1 MRYLILDLET
11 LPHPNAGEWLEPVG
25 CDPALLEPI
34 LPDSRLK
41 DPARV
46 EANLADVARR
56 IAARPAEIEASIR
69 QRTAERDE
77 KLGLDP
83 DCNLIAAVGYFV
95 VGNKEPF
102 CDVTFGRETNE
113 GEALDRLWWE
123 FNKDADT
130 KIVSFYGRQ
139 FDLPVLLR
147 RSMYLGVKHPRI
159 SLDRWK
165 SPHIDVWDALT
176 YGGALRTARSLAFYA
191 KRMGFTTLDK
201 VDGADVA
208 KLAKVGDWEAIKQ
221 HCLSDV
227 GLTHAVAN
235 RLGLLKLTPVMAET
249 GAPF

>member
-11 LPHPNAGEWLEPVG
+11 LPHPQAGEWLEPVS

-41 DPARV
+41 DPLKV
-46 EANLADVARR
+46 LINQEDVARR
-56 IAARPAEIEASIR
+56 IAARPAEIEASIKA
-69 QRTAERDE
+69 RTAERDD

-83 DCNLIAAVGYFV
+83 DCNLIAAVGYHV
-95 VGNKEPF
+95 IGRSDPF
-102 CDVTFGRETNE
+102 CDVTYGTETNE
-113 GEALDRLWWE
+113 GEALDHLWWE
-123 FNKDADT
+123 FNKDPDT

-147 RSMYLGVKHPRI
+147 RSMYLGVKHPRL

-201 VDGADVA
+201 VDGADVL
-208 KLAKVGDWEAIKQ
+208 KLAKAGNWDAIRE

-235 RLGLLKLTPVMAET
+235 RLGLLTL
-249 GAPF
+249 